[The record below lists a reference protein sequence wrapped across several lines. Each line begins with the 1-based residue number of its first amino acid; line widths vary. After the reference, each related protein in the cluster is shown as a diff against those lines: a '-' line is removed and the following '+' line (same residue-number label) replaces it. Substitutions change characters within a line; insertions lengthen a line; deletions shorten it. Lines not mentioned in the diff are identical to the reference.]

1 MKNAFEGYLTPECAK
16 CDFWKDGSNMKEGL
30 GCAYPGPIDH
40 CESFRKAR
48 EEEEKEE
55 EAI

>member
-30 GCAYPGPIDH
+30 GCAYPGPIDN
-40 CESFRKAR
+40 CEAFRRAGEK
-48 EEEEKEE
+48 EKLEEK
-55 EAI
+55 I